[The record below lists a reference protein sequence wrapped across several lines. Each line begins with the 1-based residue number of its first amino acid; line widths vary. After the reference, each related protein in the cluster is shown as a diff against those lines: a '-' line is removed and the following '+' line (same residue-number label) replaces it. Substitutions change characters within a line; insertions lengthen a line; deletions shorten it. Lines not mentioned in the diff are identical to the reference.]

1 MRNAGLYGDIEDA
14 AMIPI
19 PGSELVLV
27 KNLDVFTPIVDEPH
41 TMGQIAACNV
51 TNDIFAMNVPEI
63 SGMLVFLAIQ
73 TKTPQVVAEGILE
86 GIRYFIEK
94 KVSSKIVGGHTIYS
108 EWPLIGGEASGFV
121 RRDAIITKSGVRKGD
136 KIFLTKPI
144 GLQAIMACYRL
155 LKDFPEML
163 EQYSK
168 QEIQKS
174 IDFAIELMTTPNQ
187 PLIKVI
193 HSLADYSFIHA
204 MSDCTGFGLAGHIK
218 EMLQHSKLSAVI
230 EKTPSIKLAKELSEE
245 LGYAFDDC
253 TCHETAGGMIL
264 AVDPTKSEN
273 FSKILFEKGITHWIV
288 GEIDAKETGNVRV
301 SKHVENIEVLT
312 L

>member
-1 MRNAGLYGDIEDA
+1 MNAGLYGDIEDA
-14 AMIPI
+14 AVVPI

-41 TMGQIAACNV
+41 IMGQIAACNV
-51 TNDIFAMNVPEI
+51 TNDIFAMNVPDI

-73 TKTPQVVAEGILE
+73 TKTPQKVAEGILE
-86 GIRYFIEK
+86 GIKYFIEK
-94 KVSSKIVGGHTIYS
+94 KISSKVVGGHTIYS

-121 RRDAIITKSGVRKGD
+121 RRDAIITKAGVRKGD
-136 KIFLTKPI
+136 KLFLTKPI
-144 GLQAIMACYRL
+144 GLQAIMASYRV

-168 QEIQKS
+168 NELQKS

-187 PLIKVI
+187 PLIKAI
-193 HSLADYSFIHA
+193 HSLADFSFIHA

-218 EMLQHSKLSAVI
+218 EMLQHSKLSALI

-245 LGYAFDDC
+245 LGYAFADC

-264 AVDPTKSEN
+264 AVDPTKSEI
-273 FSKILFEKGITHWIV
+273 FSKVLSEKGPLEEAA
-288 GEIDAKETGNVRV
+288 GAAGGAAGGARLKN
-301 SKHVENIEVLT
+301 
-312 L
+312 